1 MYIALYVYS
10 QSSTFPP
17 GTAQGTRRTKPAP
30 RINGT
35 SETCGKKL
43 AGYDLHSVAPGGG
56 KGWVRGGEVGEG
68 RITAFRS
75 VLSGSGLVKFIGIF
89 KIFSFLNIYFS
100 LLQYSFSLV

>member
-1 MYIALYVYS
+1 MYIVYS

-56 KGWVRGGEVGEG
+56 EGVGKERGGGCVRGVGG
-68 RITAFRS
+68 GVRS
-75 VLSGSGLVKFIGIF
+75 I
-89 KIFSFLNIYFS
+89 
-100 LLQYSFSLV
+100 

>member
-1 MYIALYVYS
+1 MYIVYS

-56 KGWVRGGEVGEG
+56 GKGAGKGRGGGLSKG
-68 RITAFRS
+68 R
-75 VLSGSGLVKFIGIF
+75 GGGG
-89 KIFSFLNIYFS
+89 
-100 LLQYSFSLV
+100 

>member
-1 MYIALYVYS
+1 MYIVYS

-17 GTAQGTRRTKPAP
+17 GTEQGTRRTKPAP

-56 KGWVRGGEVGEG
+56 GKGWVRSGGGVE
-68 RITAFRS
+68 
-75 VLSGSGLVKFIGIF
+75 
-89 KIFSFLNIYFS
+89 
-100 LLQYSFSLV
+100 